1 MQAAVRGRGAR
12 LSVAAAEE
20 AEAEAIINEVV
31 ARVVAS
37 AIETVSE
44 PENAATKTAKPKLLA
59 RLSTMSTSLF
69 AKKA

>member
-1 MQAAVRGRGAR
+1 M
-12 LSVAAAEE
+12 
-20 AEAEAIINEVV
+20 

-44 PENAATKTAKPKLLA
+44 PENAASKTAKPKLLT

-69 AKKA
+69 AKKAKKVAEGEAEVEVEAEKR